1 MIDENEYTF
10 PSQKSMGKYPL
21 IKINGDPN
29 EFSEWLSAHPEID
42 KRVPPI
48 YQNFRI
54 EFSMEYG
61 APCEVFVHYN
71 DSLTALLC
79 KIRLN
84 GMVFGIVGTDYEE
97 YGERGFTVDVAVPPR
112 VPEMYGKQEVDDFT
126 GGVLYTVIA
135 IQAYML
141 YFKPEIVEQ
150 IYAPAESKLRKTTT
164 KKRRVNAEPI
174 KIRQTKI
181 KRIVL
186 NANERPP
193 KNIDYKKLSWHVR
206 GHYRHVGKEKK
217 LRYIQ
222 PFVCNRGGK
231 KYHKSAPTYVL
242 EQNKDIKS

>member
-10 PSQKSMGKYPL
+10 PSQKSMSKYPL
-21 IKINGDPN
+21 IKINGNPN
-29 EFSEWLSAHPEID
+29 DFSKWINAHPEID
-42 KRVPPI
+42 NRVPPI

-54 EFSMEYG
+54 EFTASEEF
-61 APCEVFVHYN
+61 PCSIFVHYN
-71 DSLTALLC
+71 DNLTAFLC
-79 KIRLN
+79 KIRFN
-84 GMVFGIVGTDYEE
+84 GENFATVKSDYENYTSE
-97 YGERGFTVDVAVPPR
+97 FEVNAAVPQR
-112 VPEMYGKQEVDDFT
+112 
-126 GGVLYTVIA
+126 IA
-135 IQAYML
+135 DKYVNTWINEFLTAAVTIILAVQAYML

-186 NANERPP
+186 NANDRPP

-231 KYHKSAPTYVL
+231 KYHKSAPTYIV
-242 EQNKDIKS
+242 EQNNDIKS